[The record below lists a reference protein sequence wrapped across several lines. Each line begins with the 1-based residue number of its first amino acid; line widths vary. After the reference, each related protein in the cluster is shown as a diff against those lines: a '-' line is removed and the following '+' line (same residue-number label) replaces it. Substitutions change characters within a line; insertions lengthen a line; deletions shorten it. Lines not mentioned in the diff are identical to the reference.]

1 MKRKLVFRRFD
12 AAVLLAACMTTSA
25 AAFDNSAFVPDAWK
39 VGECLFDSGPDGSF
53 DAVSVKDPSIVYNSG
68 KWHVFYTARSA
79 TEYTTGY
86 VSASTLDGLAD
97 AERHELTQI
106 RGQASRYACAPQVFY
121 FAPQEKWYLLTQT
134 RDANYQPVFSTTTTL
149 DKPDS
154 WTAPQSLIAKDESAK
169 WIDFW
174 VICDDDKAYLF
185 YTSGHDNVM
194 VRSTTLDNFPNG
206 WGAARVAFPGVHE
219 AVHVYKAKGR
229 DEYSMIYELATD
241 GRRQF
246 GLARATDLSG
256 PWEKV
261 TDNWA
266 THAQLEY
273 ASGEKRWTDM
283 VSHGEAIRTGYDQRL
298 EYDADHPVLLI
309 QGLLD
314 SEYEG
319 AYENLPWKLGLL
331 TTNSLEGDLNGD
343 GSVGSADLDVVRAFW
358 GQNVQPGD
366 WLSGDATGDGMVDS
380 GDLDIVRSQWGR
392 TIASATTQVPEPTT
406 FAGMVAILLA
416 GLLGWR

>member
-1 MKRKLVFRRFD
+1 MKRILMVRCFGVI
-12 AAVLLAACMTTSA
+12 VLLVAGMRGSA
-25 AAFDNSAFVPDAWK
+25 TAVDNPAFVPDVWN
-39 VGECLFDSGPDGSF
+39 VGDCMMESGPDGAF
-53 DAVSVKDPSIVYNSG
+53 DAVSVKDPSIVYHDG

-86 VSASTLDGLAD
+86 VSAATLEGLNT
-97 AERHELTQI
+97 AERHELAQI
-106 RGQASRYACAPQVFY
+106 RGQSGRYACAPQVFY

-154 WTAPQSLIAKDESAK
+154 WTAPQSLITKDDSAK

-174 VICDDDKAYLF
+174 VICDDEKAYLF

-194 VRSTTLDNFPNG
+194 VRSTTLADFPNG
-206 WGAARVAFPGVHE
+206 WGAAQVAFPGVHE

-229 DEYSMIYELATD
+229 DEYSMIYELSTD
-241 GRRQF
+241 DRRQF
-246 GLARATDLSG
+246 GLARATDLAG

-266 THAQLEY
+266 THAQLHHE
-273 ASGEKRWTDM
+273 SGRERWTDM

-298 EYDADHPVLLI
+298 EYDADHPVLFI

-319 AYENLPWKLGLL
+319 AYTDLPWKLGRL
-331 TTNSLEGDLNGD
+331 
-343 GSVGSADLDVVRAFW
+343 
-358 GQNVQPGD
+358 
-366 WLSGDATGDGMVDS
+366 
-380 GDLDIVRSQWGR
+380 
-392 TIASATTQVPEPTT
+392 SATPP
-406 FAGMVAILLA
+406 G
-416 GLLGWR
+416 